1 MSVLA
6 RATLDRSGVSLASG
20 EPLLLS
26 TRFGVPRPLLPV
38 RLAWRQ
44 LRAERARLFTAIA
57 GVMFASVLV
66 LMQFGFRAALFDSA
80 TALPRVM
87 RSELFLINPLTTALF
102 RAEPIPRIR
111 AFQALAVP
119 EVAQAVPIYLAQEPW
134 RNPETGTHRVIQ
146 LIGFDVQA
154 GAVALPGLPPLA
166 AALTRRD
173 TVAFDSRSRP
183 EFGDISK
190 MLGER
195 SGLKAQLG
203 DREVE
208 IVGTVQLGASF
219 AADGNVVMTETNFR
233 RLVPGTRASD
243 AALIALRLAPGAD
256 VAQVRDRLSKLLPPD
271 VQVVTHAELVQ
282 WERRFWDQQTP
293 IGIIFAFGSLMGLMV
308 GLVIVYQILFTDV
321 CSHMRGYATLKALG
335 FSHRYLQLVI
345 LGEAS
350 ILACLGFLPGLLL
363 SAVLYRFVGR
373 AAYLSLESDQR
384 SLRCGF
390 RDDSLHVHGRRLA
403 CVAQA
408 ARGRSCE
415 RVLGDAGTGGSVWT
429 VLRIRRGAARAA
441 GLVGSGSHRPSRR
454 NRAAD
459 RPLRQRQ
466 DHAAVR

>member
-1 MSVLA
+1 MNMLA
-6 RATLDRSGVSLASG
+6 GETPERPRISFASGV
-20 EPLLLS
+20 PLPLKA
-26 TRFGVPRPLLPV
+26 RFGVPRPLLPF

-44 LRAERARLFTAIA
+44 LHAERARLLTAIA

-66 LMQFGFRAALFDSA
+66 LMQLGFRSALFDSA
-80 TALPRVM
+80 TALPQVM

-111 AFQALAVP
+111 AFQSLAVP
-119 EVAQAVPIYLAQEPW
+119 EVTQAVPIYLAQAPW
-134 RNPETGTHRVIQ
+134 RNPATGTHRVIQ

-154 GAVALPGLPPLA
+154 GAIAIPGLAALA
-166 AALTRRD
+166 TALTRSD

-190 MLGER
+190 LLRER
-195 SGLKAQLG
+195 TVLKAQLDG
-203 DREVE
+203 REVE
-208 IVGTVQLGASF
+208 VVGTVQLGASF

-233 RLVPGTRASD
+233 RLVPDTKASD

-256 VAQVRDRLSKLLPPD
+256 VALVRDRLSKLLPPD
-271 VQVVTHAELVQ
+271 VQIVTHGELVE

-293 IGIIFAFGSLMGLMV
+293 IGIIFAFGSLMGLIV

-350 ILACLGFLPGLLL
+350 ILACLGFLPGLLF

-373 AAYLSLESDQR
+373 AAYLSLELTSDR
-384 SLRCGF
+384 S
-390 RDDSLHVHGRRLA
+390 
-403 CVAQA
+403 VAVFA
-408 ARGRSCE
+408 MILSMCM
-415 RVLGDAGTGGSVWT
+415 V
-429 VLRIRRGAARAA
+429 A
-441 GLVGSGSHRPSRR
+441 GLLALRKLRE
-454 NRAAD
+454 AD
-459 RPLRQRQ
+459 P
-466 DHAAVR
+466 ASVF